1 MFAVCAL
8 QKYEKLLRAQ
18 AEQQQQQLQ
27 QRAAAVAGS
36 SKAGA
41 AAAAAAGRPSGLAQG
56 GKENVTQQ

>member
-1 MFAVCAL
+1 MLAVCAL

-41 AAAAAAGRPSGLAQG
+41 AAAAAGRPSGLAQG

>member
-27 QRAAAVAGS
+27 QRAAEVAGS
-36 SKAGA
+36 SKAG

>member
-41 AAAAAAGRPSGLAQG
+41 AAAAAGRPSGLAQG